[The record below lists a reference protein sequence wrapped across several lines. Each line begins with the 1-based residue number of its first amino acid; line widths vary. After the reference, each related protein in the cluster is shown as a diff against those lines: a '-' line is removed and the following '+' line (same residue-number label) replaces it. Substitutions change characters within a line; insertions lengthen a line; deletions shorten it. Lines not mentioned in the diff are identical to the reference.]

1 MPFWL
6 QEIKLMTNN
15 CYVFADGSN
24 ENGTGHLRRAQ
35 TISQRICDRFQTK
48 FLYSN
53 EFQQKF
59 YEENNLNSINLY
71 ELDDYLDGLLIIDTK
86 RNIPE
91 QLLSFGTK
99 QKKIYLD
106 HYHKNITKEDL
117 LIFPTFYLNNDTQ
130 KKIKSK
136 GISYKF
142 GKEYMLLRD
151 EFFQKPT
158 QNEFNNSHITISFGG
173 TDPNNL
179 SQKTLESLDFKN
191 EKVICVKG
199 KQNKNDIRIP
209 NHLVSNVEIIEN
221 TDEIAKIFR
230 SSKLVIT
237 AMGTT
242 IQELFFLKKPF
253 GLICNYEED
262 MKDIDSIK
270 ENLTREGF
278 GKLLNF
284 YHYYKDLPKKNNLE
298 IKNYNQ
304 KRVENSSFKQFGTYW
319 DKLS

>member
-1 MPFWL
+1 MA
-6 QEIKLMTNN
+6 KN

-24 ENGTGHLRRAQ
+24 ESGTGHLRRAQ
-35 TISQRICDRFQTK
+35 TISQKICNRYETM

-53 EFQQKF
+53 EFQRKF
-59 YEENNLNSINLY
+59 YEDNNLKSINLN
-71 ELDDYLDGLLIIDTK
+71 ELNDYLDGTLIIDTK

-91 QLLSFGTK
+91 LLLSFGIK

-106 HYHKNITKEDL
+106 HYHKNITKDDL
-117 LIFPTFYLNNDTQ
+117 LIFPTFYLNDDTQ
-130 KKIKSK
+130 KNIKSK
-136 GISYKF
+136 GICYKF

-151 EFFQKPT
+151 EFLQKPT
-158 QNEFNNSHITISFGG
+158 QNEFNSSHITISFGG

-179 SQKTLESLDFKN
+179 SQKTLESLNFKN
-191 EKVICVKG
+191 EKVICIKG

-209 NHLVSNVEIIEN
+209 SHLVSNVEIIEN

-253 GLICNYEED
+253 ALICNYKED

-270 ENLTREGF
+270 ENLTKEGLA
-278 GKLLNF
+278 KLLNF

-298 IKNYNQ
+298 IKNYYP
-304 KRVENSSFKQFGTYW
+304 KKLVSTSFKQFGTYW
-319 DKLS
+319 DKLL